1 MKEPAFPMLV
11 GALLA
16 AIRLPV
22 APTALLISYWHS
34 GLVIFN

>member
-1 MKEPAFPMLV
+1 MKELAFPMLV

-22 APTALLISYWHS
+22 ALTALLISYWHS
-34 GLVIFN
+34 RLAIFN